1 MWGGQHIHSGQTE
14 PHEKWGQW
22 GTAHI
27 SWADWTPWRVEIHG
41 WTSTYIMGR
50 LNPTKS
56 PLYKIID
63 WLIKRTCCWKSNY
76 TKTYI
81 HSINNLKAVNSPTDS
96 KFSYYFTPFNIRTL
110 GSTQSSKAITKIF
123 TMLDLVGLPFPYIL
137 TIIII
142 ESKQTDRW
150 SSSEL
155 LIEFLKLRT
164 F

>member
-1 MWGGQHIHSGQTE
+1 MWGGQHIYSGQTE
-14 PHEKWGQW
+14 LHEKWGQW

-27 SWADWTPWRVEIHG
+27 MSRLNPMKSGDTR

-63 WLIKRTCCWKSNY
+63 WLIKRTCCWKSDY

-110 GSTQSSKAITKIF
+110 GSTQSFKAITKIF

-142 ESKQTDRW
+142 ESKQIDRW